1 METKGALHSFLKTV
15 GQIIGLYIIYFIVGA
30 AWNGIYD
37 RYQRNRGRVPSED
50 LGERFGVRAFFFWV
64 CSIIVLIVLASYTE
78 PVVYIKVLRIYTLL
92 TLIFIGVTLSGL
104 IYFFKNLKR

>member
-1 METKGALHSFLKTV
+1 METKEVSHSFLKTI
-15 GQIIGLYIIYFIVGA
+15 GQIIGLYILYFIIGA

-50 LGERFGVRAFFFWV
+50 SGEMFGVRAFFLWV
-64 CSIIVLIVLASYTE
+64 CSIIGLIVLASYTE

-104 IYFFKNLKR
+104 IYFFRNLRR